1 MATRKPAWP
10 HWSHRRIWSP
20 AEISQ
25 ISCLPPRV
33 GNRLPVSPS
42 LWHVKF
48 LKLKIWGEKKKSLPL
63 SSPPPP
69 LVPFWPCSN
78 LTFPFNVTCVFFF
91 YSANVSQSTLDK
103 PVFRSVMLAGNCTA
117 WSTEFSLMG
126 VCLPTKLL
134 GDRMI
139 PSTRSSRNAVQ
150 ESTSLVLSLS
160 IWSQLWLTRFA
171 PVHTVHFSIPNNW
184 SLARKTPPTIT
195 PEAIT
200 PSARKLLTWCWTES
214 VSFRINA
221 AACKDFW
228 SFTHS
233 VVVLD
238 LDSLLCLW
246 NVSLL
251 ILERNRSSSLRSTQV
266 IIFYII

>member
-48 LKLKIWGEKKKSLPL
+48 LKLKIWGEKKKISPPL
-63 SSPPPP
+63 ESPPP

-117 WSTEFSLMG
+117 LSMESSRMGRCLVTKQLEGEMILSTPFSL
-126 VCLPTKLL
+126 
-134 GDRMI
+134 R
-139 PSTRSSRNAVQ
+139 
-150 ESTSLVLSLS
+150 LV
-160 IWSQLWLTRFA
+160 RF
-171 PVHTVHFSIPNNW
+171 F
-184 SLARKTPPTIT
+184 
-195 PEAIT
+195 
-200 PSARKLLTWCWTES
+200 
-214 VSFRINA
+214 
-221 AACKDFW
+221 
-228 SFTHS
+228 
-233 VVVLD
+233 
-238 LDSLLCLW
+238 
-246 NVSLL
+246 
-251 ILERNRSSSLRSTQV
+251 
-266 IIFYII
+266 FYF